1 MGILATIVGTT
12 LLVGLKA
19 YGSPTSPTLSAE
31 APLDPA
37 TTGAP
42 GAPPGS
48 DPAAPVGPSASQ
60 SASPGSTATLGPG
73 QSPTGLRPTT
83 AAAPTAPRPSTAAPP
98 PATTSRTLSG
108 SAVAASSYGS
118 MQVSIV
124 ATGTHIDSI
133 ATIKQSN
140 RPGSTASKLTPL
152 ALSAQAV
159 PTAACKT
166 TVSGATYSCEAWKQS
181 LQSAIAKM

>member
-1 MGILATIVGTT
+1 MAMLATVVGTT

-19 YGSPTSPTLSAE
+19 YGSPAGPALSAE

-37 TTGAP
+37 ASEAP
-42 GAPPGS
+42 GARNPSGQAVPAGS
-48 DPAAPVGPSASQ
+48 SAAAPSAAPSGPAA
-60 SASPGSTATLGPG
+60 ASPGPGPASTAPK
-73 QSPTGLRPTT
+73 PT
-83 AAAPTAPRPSTAAPP
+83 TAAPP
-98 PATTSRTLSG
+98 PAAASRTLTG
-108 SAVAASSYGS
+108 SAVAASNYGS

-124 ATGTHIDSI
+124 VTGTHIDSI
-133 ATIKQSN
+133 ATVQQSN

-181 LQSAIAKM
+181 LQSAIGQI

>member
-1 MGILATIVGTT
+1 MRRIIMGVLATVIGTT

-19 YGSPTSPTLSAE
+19 YGSPTGPIPSAE

-37 TTGAP
+37 AP
-42 GAPPGS
+42 GAPGTPPGS
-48 DPAAPVGPSASQ
+48 NPAAPS
-60 SASPGSTATLGPG
+60 SASPGVSGSSASPGPG
-73 QSPTGLRPTT
+73 QSPTAARPT
-83 AAAPTAPRPSTAAPP
+83 TAAPP
-98 PATTSRTLSG
+98 PAAASRTLAG
-108 SAVAASSYGS
+108 SAVAASNYGS

-124 ATGTHIDSI
+124 VTGTHIDSI
-133 ATIKQSN
+133 ATVKQSN

-181 LQSAIAKM
+181 LQLAIGKI